1 MPAAAN
7 GREVSE
13 KLGDARDNLSGVVN
27 DVAEGK
33 SPVVVEKS
41 GLPVVAVISLE
52 EYRRFKASEDEKNR
66 AWNAIARISEAFSD
80 IPLDELDAEVERAV
94 AEVRAEMRAERAANH

>member
-1 MPAAAN
+1 MATSAT
-7 GREVSE
+7 GRDVPQ

-27 DVAEGK
+27 DVAKGK

-41 GLPVVAVISLE
+41 GLPAVVIISLE
-52 EYRRFKASEDEKNR
+52 EYKRFKLYGDEKNE

-80 IPLDELDAEVERAV
+80 LSDAELQEEVDKAV
-94 AEVRAEMRAERAANH
+94 RETRAEMRAERERRS